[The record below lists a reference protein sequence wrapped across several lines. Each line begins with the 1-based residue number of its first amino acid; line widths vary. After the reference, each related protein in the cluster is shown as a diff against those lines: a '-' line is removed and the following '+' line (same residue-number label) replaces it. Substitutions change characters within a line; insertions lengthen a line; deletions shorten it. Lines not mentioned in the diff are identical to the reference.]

1 MTKKIQVSLKS
12 SEQSFQKEYVV
23 EPAQSANYL
32 SQLSN
37 VIKQT
42 QEETNA
48 ALTKIVEE
56 KKQSSCKNNS
66 SNGLKGSTEDDEE
79 ADTETTE
86 GDIEPETK
94 KMKCDSWYQ
103 DLSMDEH
110 CYLDPVTGKTW
121 RKVLFDNSNDF
132 PDNYTP
138 DACFLAAIKRNQNLY
153 KYTYSQCLLGSSQVS
168 FKYI

>member
-12 SEQSFQKEYVV
+12 SKQSFQKEYVV

-94 KMKCDSWYQ
+94 KMKCDS
-103 DLSMDEH
+103 
-110 CYLDPVTGKTW
+110 
-121 RKVLFDNSNDF
+121 
-132 PDNYTP
+132 
-138 DACFLAAIKRNQNLY
+138 
-153 KYTYSQCLLGSSQVS
+153 
-168 FKYI
+168 